1 MPIAFEKTNKFLNS
15 REWRTFL
22 SAASSATYPGVVRAV
37 RAGHAWFSGDTFAA
51 PGAAS
56 APPGAASAAP
66 GAASPSATHSGWLLV
81 EGSLVTDPGETLGI

>member
-1 MPIAFEKTNKFLNS
+1 VPIAFEKTNKFLNS

-22 SAASSATYPGVVRAV
+22 SSVSSASYPRVVGAV
-37 RAGHAWFSGDTFAA
+37 RAGHAWLSGGAFGA

-56 APPGAASAAP
+56 LSGGRSN
-66 GAASPSATHSGWLLV
+66 THSGWLLV